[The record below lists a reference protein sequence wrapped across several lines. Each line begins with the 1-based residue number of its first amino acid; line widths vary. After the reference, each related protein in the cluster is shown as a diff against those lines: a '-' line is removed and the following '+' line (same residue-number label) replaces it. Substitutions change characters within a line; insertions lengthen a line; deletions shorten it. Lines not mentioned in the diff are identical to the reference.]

1 MMTIHLN
8 GQAIEVAEGLDLHAL
23 LQQLGHAPQAFATAV
38 NGEFVPR
45 PAREQHRLQPGDA
58 ISCIQPIVGG

>member
-23 LQQLGHAPQAFATAV
+23 LQQLGHTPQAFATWLAAH
-38 NGEFVPR
+38 GYPE
-45 PAREQHRLQPGDA
+45 
-58 ISCIQPIVGG
+58 S